1 MSESLPSSASAE
13 STALSPGKRVRR
25 GFSLLEILV
34 ASAILAIVFSYVS
47 GSVIQSGF
55 FQARAPMYSQAALMI
70 RGVVL
75 DVEAEYREDG
85 FPENDV
91 TNENCE
97 LPDDI
102 GDDFECEYDVE
113 KLELEAEELGQ
124 MAALLMENLMAG
136 SGDGGEANILQA
148 FSVLSFLVIAADLPV
163 SPLCPVTSSQF
174 SEMCSIRPEAII
186 QNIMGMVSFFPTI
199 IEQAAQKTRKIRV
212 RIRHKGFDEP
222 ILEIETFSVSVP
234 EEQKALTEE
243 GAVSDPTAGTDGKP
257 LPNTPKAPPVDDE
270 GEP

>member
-1 MSESLPSSASAE
+1 LSEMLPSPTPPSADVPA
-13 STALSPGKRVRR
+13 GKRVRR

-34 ASAILAIVFSYVS
+34 ATAILAIVFSYVS

-102 GDDFECEYDVE
+102 GDEFECEYDVE
-113 KLELEAEELGQ
+113 KLELEADELGQ
-124 MAALLMENLMAG
+124 MAAQLMENLMAG
-136 SGDGGEANILQA
+136 AGDGGEANILQA
-148 FSVLSFLVIAADLPV
+148 FSVLSFLFIAGDMPV

-174 SEMCSIRPEAII
+174 IELCSIRPEAIV

-199 IEQAAQKTRKIRV
+199 IEQAAEKTRKIKV
-212 RIRHKGFDEP
+212 RIRHKDFDEP

-243 GAVSDPTAGTDGKP
+243 GAVADPTTPTDGKP
-257 LPNTPKAPPVDDE
+257 LPNTPKPTPNDD
-270 GEP
+270 GGDP